1 MLNYIVRR
9 LLYMVLTLCFVSVI
23 GFTLIELPP
32 GSALS
37 VKINQLRSLG
47 GDLSEDQV
55 KALEA
60 RYGVNDPAYVKYT
73 KWVTGAVRGDFGQ
86 SFAFEAPV
94 NDLIWGRLGLSIVLS
109 LSAITLAWVIAIP
122 AGVYSATHRYTLP
135 DYLIAILQFTGVA
148 VPQFLL
154 ALLIMVF
161 ASRMFGADVGG
172 LFSQQYVD
180 APWSLAKVGDLAS
193 HIWIPMI
200 VIGASSTAWLTR
212 VMRANL
218 LDVLNQQY
226 VQTARAKGLGEMV
239 VVWKHATR
247 NAIHPLIMAL
257 GGVLPALI
265 SSEVIVA
272 IVLNLP
278 TTGPLYY
285 TALLQK
291 DMYLAVT
298 FLMFLSMLLVIGNL
312 IADLLLAW
320 ADPRIRLE

>member
-1 MLNYIVRR
+1 MLNYVVRR
-9 LLYMVLTLCFVSVI
+9 LLYMAVTLCFVSMI

-47 GDLSEDQV
+47 GDLSEEQIRG
-55 KALEA
+55 LEE
-60 RYGVNDPAYVKYT
+60 RYGINDPSHVKYL
-73 KWVTGAVRGDFGQ
+73 KWVTGAVRGDFGT

-94 NDLIWGRLGLSIVLS
+94 NELIWGRLGMSILLSG
-109 LSAITLAWVIAIP
+109 SAIIVAWLIAIP

-135 DYLIAILQFTGVA
+135 DYLIAVLQFVGVA

-154 ALLIMVF
+154 ALLVMVF

-172 LFSQQYVD
+172 LFSQQYAD
-180 APWSLAKVGDLAS
+180 APWSLAKAGDLAK
-193 HIWIPMI
+193 HIWVPML
-200 VIGASSTAWLTR
+200 VVGASSTAWLTR

-226 VQTARAKGLGEMV
+226 VQTARAKGLQEAV

-291 DMYLAVT
+291 DMYLAIT

-312 IADLLLAW
+312 LADLLLAW